1 MADFEHEIEKET
13 EEAMSND
20 IAENNESNENNE
32 SDVSSSTDA
41 DIIPTPKKISNLFKD
56 LVDYFEV
63 LVLALG
69 AVVLLFSFCFRLCT
83 VSGDSMKNT
92 LYDGESVIVT
102 DLFYKPSR
110 GDIIVFHDTNDLKK
124 PLVKRVIA
132 TEGETVSIT
141 YLVDGMDVSITDT
154 SGNTV
159 KYREDYVNYSGNGGV
174 PPYWYGTVGQTV
186 VYNVPENKIFVMG
199 DNRNESKD
207 SRDSSVGFIDERTV
221 LGKVILQVTPFDKLG
236 FIGKEDY

>member
-1 MADFEHEIEKET
+1 MADFEQEYKKENGEIP
-13 EEAMSND
+13 S
-20 IAENNESNENNE
+20 AENTDVIDLGANDATMSDSGTHKKRGSNF
-32 SDVSSSTDA
+32 
-41 DIIPTPKKISNLFKD
+41 FKD
-56 LVDYFEV
+56 IVDYLEII
-63 LVLALG
+63 VLALG
-69 AVVLLFSFCFRLCT
+69 AVVILFSFCFRLCT

-92 LYDGESVIVT
+92 LFNGESVIVT

-141 YLVDGMDVSITDT
+141 YLVDGMDVYITDIN
-154 SGNTV
+154 GNTT

-174 PPYWYGTVGQTV
+174 PPYWYGTIGSTV
-186 VYNVPENKIFVMG
+186 EYTVPENKIFVMG
-199 DNRNESKD
+199 DNRNDSKD

-221 LGKVILQVTPFDKLG
+221 LGKVIFQVTPFEKMGFLG
-236 FIGKEDY
+236 NEDY